1 VVVPDSR
8 AGRNVYRRRR
18 LVALVS
24 AMVLL
29 AVAVAAAVTVAGRL
43 GGGGAPTAPAAPT
56 AIASP
61 VPRSATY
68 VVKPGDTVWSVAR
81 RMQPDGDIRP
91 LVDEI
96 VARNGSAALVVG
108 QLLTLPIRD

>member
-1 VVVPDSR
+1 VRS
-8 AGRNVYRRRR
+8 VYRRRR

-29 AVAVAAAVTVAGRL
+29 AVAVAAALTVAGRL
-43 GGGGAPTAPAAPT
+43 GGGGASTAPAAPT
-56 AIASP
+56 AIAVGARP
-61 VPRSATY
+61 AATY
-68 VVKPGDTVWSVAR
+68 VVQPGDTVWSVAR

-96 VARNGSAALVVG
+96 VARNGGAALVVG
-108 QLLTLPIRD
+108 QLLALPIRD